1 MRDQIGRLLDGG
13 ADALADYEVLEYLLF
28 AAQSRGDT
36 KPIAKALI
44 ARFGS
49 LAKVL
54 NADPATLAQVDG
66 MGEASAAALRI
77 VAVAA
82 RRMAFREVEQQPVL
96 RPCCPG
102 ALGNSPT
109 TSSLPS

>member
-1 MRDQIGRLLDGG
+1 MAGEKAKPHDAAGHRARLRRRLLDGG

-54 NADPATLAQVDG
+54 NADPATLTQVDG
-66 MGEASAAALRI
+66 MGEASA
-77 VAVAA
+77 VG
-82 RRMAFREVEQQPVL
+82 RR
-96 RPCCPG
+96 
-102 ALGNSPT
+102 
-109 TSSLPS
+109 